1 MRSKQQWI
9 LALVLALAA
18 GPASATNGM
27 RMIGFSPTQNA
38 MGGAS
43 VGAPLDAA
51 TVATNPAGLLET
63 GLRLDVGAT
72 YFDPTVK
79 YTATGGASGQEQ
91 ESTRAA
97 SYIPSIA
104 FSMPIG
110 DRMAF
115 GVGLFGAAGMG
126 VDYPADLYG
135 STTMTSYLQA
145 RVTPGFAYKLAPGLS
160 AGVTLNAMMA
170 QMEYAVG
177 GTQPPNGPGLL
188 PREKD
193 TQFGVGAVI
202 GLQWS
207 PLPILTV
214 GAAYET
220 KSFFSDFQFDIP
232 AHNIAV
238 PGVGIVP
245 VPGGKEK
252 LAFDQP
258 SVITVGASVRPLP
271 GFVFAADLE
280 YVRWSETNGKDMP
293 EFTTDPNMTGMN
305 PWNLNWDDQ
314 LVLKVGA
321 ELPVFPLVKLRL
333 GYNYGKMPLD
343 ETRAFENI
351 AFPAIAESHFT
362 GGLQVKV
369 GPVAVS
375 ASAVYSPEAK
385 ISGGPPLQGL
395 PTYES
400 KMSQIALDLGASM
413 SF

>member
-1 MRSKQQWI
+1 MRSLKTFAAAAAI
-9 LALVLALAA
+9 LAAPPAL
-18 GPASATNGM
+18 ATNGM

-51 TVATNPAGLLET
+51 TVATNPAGLLAT
-63 GLRLDVGAT
+63 GLRLDVGMT

-91 ESTRAA
+91 TSDRGP

-104 FSMPIG
+104 FSMPFA
-110 DRMAF
+110 DRFAF

-126 VDYPADLYG
+126 VDFPADLYG
-135 STTMTSYLQA
+135 SRTMTSYAQA
-145 RVTPGFAYKLAPGLS
+145 RVTPAVAMRIIPGLS
-160 AGVTLNAMMA
+160 AGLTLNAMYA
-170 QMEYAVG
+170 TMEYDVG
-177 GTQPPNGPGLL
+177 GTPPPNGPGLQ
-188 PREKD
+188 PRKSASSL
-193 TQFGVGAVI
+193 GYGATL

-220 KSFFSDFQFDIP
+220 KSQFQDFEFDIP
-232 AHNIAV
+232 AHQIAV
-238 PGVGIVP
+238 PGVGLVD
-245 VPGGKEK
+245 VPGGTEK

-258 SVITVGASVRPLP
+258 SVITVGASVKPLP
-271 GFVFAADLE
+271 GLILAADVGLI
-280 YVRWSETNGKDMP
+280 RWSETNGKNLP
-293 EFTTDPNMTGMN
+293 KFTTDPNLTGGTA
-305 PWNLNWDDQ
+305 WNLDWEDQ
-314 LVLKVGA
+314 VVLKVGA

-343 ETRAFENI
+343 TSRAFENV
-351 AFPAIAESHFT
+351 AFPAIAEGHFT
-362 GGLQVKV
+362 GGLMVKV

-375 ASAVYSPEAK
+375 AAAVYAPEAK
-385 ISGGPPLQGL
+385 ISGGQPLQGL

-400 KMSQIALDLGASM
+400 KMSQVALDLGASM